1 MAIAKN
7 PLEAGFSM
15 GFWPLGKAPPHSGVV
30 RTGLKQTVRLSMRLF
45 AALARPRYAT
55 SIADLPTEI
64 LTLIFGLV
72 DDADQLS
79 LRATCSR
86 FNTLVLQR
94 PRDIPVRKPSLV
106 SCLTVSF
113 APNEN
118 AVVLENVRKSESIVK
133 RYLTIPVED
142 IRNGTLPDLSFCFR
156 RLNVLGVQIH
166 NICLEAPFV
175 EWFCEMIR
183 CVPCF
188 QPKTLR
194 LSEVACHHVE
204 SRHLHDIVKL
214 CSKHLNVISFMNLLG
229 IQPDVLT
236 DDIFS
241 FCEDLYVFMIQGLSF
256 HASVPSDRQY
266 LEISDAT
273 LQRIPLAI
281 RKIKVERCG
290 GITSTGVCAFLERFA
305 AEKKPSS
312 DTVPSSVF
320 HHQRTSELIFRMCP
334 QVTTVDF
341 EAEAERRNLPVDD
354 LESQDY
360 IMKWVKRRQYIV
372 KDVFRKKLL
381 SIEIDSHV
389 SGRLSGCSTPCNPQN
404 PFLRPVS
411 VCCES
416 GPSRLLEAIVKPIS
430 SSSCSGVR

>member
-1 MAIAKN
+1 MR
-7 PLEAGFSM
+7 AGFSM
-15 GFWPLGKAPPHSGVV
+15 SFWPLRRAPPQIGVV
-30 RTGLKQTVRLSMRLF
+30 RTGLKQTMRLSVRLL
-45 AALARPRYAT
+45 AALSRPRYFT
-55 SIADLPTEI
+55 NLADLPTEI
-64 LTLIFGLV
+64 LTLIFSFV

-86 FNTLVLQR
+86 FNTLILQR
-94 PRDIPVRKPSLV
+94 PRDISVRKPSLI

-113 APNEN
+113 LPNEN
-118 AVVLENVRKSESIVK
+118 AVVLETVRKSESILK
-133 RYLTIPVED
+133 RYVLVRMENVQ
-142 IRNGTLPDLSFCFR
+142 NGTMPDLSFCFR

-166 NICLEAPFV
+166 NICLEASFV
-175 EWFCEMIR
+175 EWLCRMLR
-183 CVPCF
+183 CIPSF

-194 LSEVACHHVE
+194 LSEVACHRVE
-204 SRHLHDIVKL
+204 SRHIHEIVRI

-256 HASVPSDRQY
+256 HANVPSDLQY

-273 LQRIPLAI
+273 LQRIPLSI

-290 GITSTGVCAFLERFA
+290 GITSRGVCAFLERFA
-305 AEKKPSS
+305 SERKALS
-312 DTVPSSVF
+312 DTAPSTIF

-404 PFLRPVS
+404 PFIRPVS
-411 VCCES
+411 MCCEGGS
-416 GPSRLLEAIVKPIS
+416 SNFLEAIVRPIS
-430 SSSCSGVR
+430 STNCTGVR